1 MDYFTNIFSS
11 SNPSNCAD
19 VMTGVANRVKP
30 HMYDILNR
38 DFTTEEVSQA
48 VHQLKGNSAPGP
60 DGLSAK
66 FFQNYWDII
75 GGDITT
81 SALNILN
88 NGGNPEPLNSTFICL
103 IPKNKHPSTP
113 AEFRPIALCNVM
125 IKIITKTIA
134 NRIKFVHNDIISPQ
148 QSVFLP
154 GRLITDNTLIAYET
168 FHYLKNSH
176 SKKHGYVGIKLDMAK
191 AYDRI
196 EWIFLEKTL
205 TIMGF
210 PTRLINTIMNCVST
224 VSFSILINGNPS
236 PSFRPHRGIRQGDP
250 LCPYL
255 FILCADVLSSLISQL
270 QADHKIK
277 GIAIATNAPQITHLF
292 FADDSILFCRAKTTE
307 ANYLMGALNDY
318 QRVSGQQINLD
329 KSEMTFS
336 PHLQLQIQQDFH
348 SIMPFQVTNSIDKY
362 LGMPTSMRRARSQ
375 NFNFIMDKIWGKLK
389 GWKERN
395 LSFAGRSIL
404 ISAVVQAIPTYM
416 MSCFLIPNAI
426 CAQIEKAICNFW

>member
-1 MDYFTNIFSS
+1 
-11 SNPSNCAD
+11 
-19 VMTGVANRVKP
+19 
-30 HMYDILNR
+30 
-38 DFTTEEVSQA
+38 
-48 VHQLKGNSAPGP
+48 
-60 DGLSAK
+60 
-66 FFQNYWDII
+66 
-75 GGDITT
+75 
-81 SALNILN
+81 
-88 NGGNPEPLNSTFICL
+88 
-103 IPKNKHPSTP
+103 
-113 AEFRPIALCNVM
+113 M

-134 NRIKFVHNDIISPQ
+134 NRIKFVHYDIISPQ
-148 QSVFLP
+148 QSAFLP

-250 LCPYL
+250 LSPYL

-292 FADDSILFCRAKTTE
+292 FADDNILFCRAKPTE

-329 KSEMTFS
+329 KSEMTFN
-336 PHLQLQIQQDFH
+336 PHLQLQIQ
-348 SIMPFQVTNSIDKY
+348 
-362 LGMPTSMRRARSQ
+362 
-375 NFNFIMDKIWGKLK
+375 
-389 GWKERN
+389 
-395 LSFAGRSIL
+395 
-404 ISAVVQAIPTYM
+404 
-416 MSCFLIPNAI
+416 
-426 CAQIEKAICNFW
+426 